1 MKAVCHYCKDK
12 RLAEQ
17 SNNLCIEC
25 FNAVVTHYAQ
35 RIPAQDHYLEL
46 LLMGLK
52 PEPLQR
58 LYAKAKLFIEARYIS
73 NLDNC
78 QKIIQF
84 YEEGKQH
91 GKIRRRDTGKHF
103 NRRGDLKAD
112 RLNKIATRG
121 NAKQGRL
128 SVSEDKS
135 QQPAVS

>member
-12 RLAEQ
+12 KLAEQ
-17 SNNLCIEC
+17 SNNLCIGC
-25 FNAVVTHYAQ
+25 FNAIVKFYAGQ
-35 RIPAQDHYLEL
+35 GNAQDHCLET

-52 PEPLQR
+52 PEPLEK
-58 LYAKAKLFIEARYIS
+58 LYNRARYLS
-73 NLDNC
+73 HLDYC

-84 YEEGKQH
+84 YLEGKEH

-112 RLNKIATRG
+112 RLNKITTRG
-121 NAKQGRL
+121 IAKQRRL

-135 QQPAVS
+135 QQPPLS